1 MNAIWYD
8 DWDVHS
14 DKLYKRPCCPE
25 CRVPIGKLPSGEYRC
40 YSCGEIVSVTDKKMT
55 DWFKAREETKIEYED
70 CRIVESI
77 DKKYKHGCGGVKT
90 LKVSYRRNPATL
102 EWQAVTGECS
112 ACGLRWIV

>member
-14 DKLYKRPCCPE
+14 DKIYKRPCCPE
-25 CRVPIGKLPSGEYRC
+25 CREPIGKLPSGEYRC
-40 YSCGEIVSVTDKKMT
+40 YSCGEIVTVKDKKMK
-55 DWFKAREETKIEYED
+55 DWFKVREETKTELDD
-70 CRIVESI
+70 CHVLTHLDGWS
-77 DKKYKHGCGGVKT
+77 HGCGGVKT
-90 LKVSYRRNPATL
+90 LKVTYCRNPATL